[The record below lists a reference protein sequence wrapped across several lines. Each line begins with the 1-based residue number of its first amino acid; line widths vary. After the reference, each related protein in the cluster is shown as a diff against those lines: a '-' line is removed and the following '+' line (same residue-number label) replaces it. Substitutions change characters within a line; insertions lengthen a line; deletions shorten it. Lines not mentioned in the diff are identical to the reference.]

1 MNGPTRPDLRRLRV
15 QLQGAVQGVGFRPFV
30 HRLACE
36 LALAG
41 WIVNS
46 AQGVQ
51 IEVEGPPSI
60 LEAFLL
66 RLESDRPARARVQS
80 REILWLDPVGLGA
93 FEIRPSTGGDLS
105 AWILPDIAT
114 CEHCRD
120 EIFDPANRRYRY
132 PFTNCTL
139 CGPRFSIILGL
150 PYDRPRTTMRG
161 FPMCPDCAAEYAD
174 PANRRF
180 HAQPIACP
188 RCGPQ
193 IEILDARG
201 RSAARQHAALE
212 SAAEAIRSGQIV
224 ALQGLGGFQLL
235 VDARSDSAVVRL
247 RQRKHRAEKPF
258 AVMFPDIDAARRDC
272 EVNPAESRLLASP
285 ESPIVLLRRRA
296 AGISPASGQ
305 PASAPAQAASA
316 PGIAPAVAPGN
327 PELGVMVPYTPLHHL
342 LLAELGFPVVATSGN
357 RSDEPICL
365 AMQEALDRLDG
376 IADLFLV
383 HDRPIARPVDDSV
396 VRVLLGRE
404 MVLRRARGYAPLPIT
419 LRQAAPA
426 VLAVGAHLKNTIA
439 IARRNQVF
447 VSQHLGDLDTPP
459 AARAFARE
467 IDNLQRLYEWKPSLV
482 ACDAHPDYRSSIHA
496 RQMGLPILEVQHHY
510 AHILACMAENDLDP
524 PVLGVAWDGT
534 GLGPDGVIWGGEFL
548 HIDRHSFQRLAT
560 FRPFRL
566 PGGDRAIQE
575 PRRTALGLLFAMIG
589 TGAAALRD
597 LATLQAFTDREL
609 PILMAM
615 LERPFNAPLTTS
627 AGRLFDAVASL
638 IGLRHTIRHEGQA
651 AMELEFALADAP
663 RPDAEPAY
671 PIRILPRQTQAGSP
685 SSDQSSLASELDP
698 RTSTMVI
705 DWEPMVWAIL
715 DDVRCGIPRARIAA
729 RFHHALREAIV
740 AVAHQVGRDRVVL
753 SGGCFQNRY
762 LTECVVRRLTRE
774 GFRPYWHQRIPPN
787 DGGIALGQVLAAA
800 REAGRP

>member
-1 MNGPTRPDLRRLRV
+1 MSVPSRSDIRRLRV

-30 HRLACE
+30 HRLAHE

-51 IEVEGPPSI
+51 IEVEGPVSI
-60 LEAFLL
+60 LDAFLL
-66 RLESDRPARARVQS
+66 RLEADSPARARIQS
-80 REILWLDPVGLGA
+80 REILWLDPAGLGP

-114 CEHCRD
+114 CDLCRN
-120 EIFDPANRRYRY
+120 EIFDSGNRRYRY

-161 FPMCPDCAAEYAD
+161 FAMCPDCAAEYAD
-174 PANRRF
+174 PADRRF

-201 RSAARQHAALE
+201 RTAARRHSALE
-212 SAAEAIRSGQIV
+212 TAAEAIRSGQIV

-258 AVMFPDIDAARRDC
+258 AVMFPDIGAVRRVC

-285 ESPIVLLRRRA
+285 ESPIVLLRRHA
-296 AGISPASGQ
+296 A
-305 PASAPAQAASA
+305 
-316 PGIAPAVAPGN
+316 GIAPAVAPGN

-365 AMQEALDRLDG
+365 AGPEALERLDG

-396 VRVLLGRE
+396 VRVLMGRE

-426 VLAVGAHLKNTIA
+426 VLAVGAHLKNTVA
-439 IARRNQVF
+439 IARRHQVF
-447 VSQHLGDLDTPP
+447 LSQHLGDLDTPP
-459 AARAFARE
+459 AAQAFARE
-467 IDNLQRLYEWKPSLV
+467 IENLQQLYEWQPSLV

-496 RQMGLPILEVQHHY
+496 RQTGLPTLKVQHHY
-510 AHILACMAENDLDP
+510 AHVLACMAENDLDP

-548 HIDRHSFQRLAT
+548 HIDRRSYHRLAAL
-560 FRPFRL
+560 RPFRL

-575 PRRTALGLLFAMIG
+575 PRWVALGLLFAMIG

-597 LATLQAFTDREL
+597 VAAVRAFTGREL

-638 IGLRHTIRHEGQA
+638 IGLRQTIRHEGQA

-663 RPDAEPAY
+663 RPEAEPAY
-671 PIRILPRQTQAGSP
+671 PIRILPRQPQGGSAD
-685 SSDQSSLASELDP
+685 SDQSNLGSELDP

-729 RFHHALREAIV
+729 RFHHALCEAIV
-740 AVAHQVGRDRVVL
+740 AVAHQVGQGRVVL

-762 LTECVVRRLTRE
+762 LTECVVGRLARE